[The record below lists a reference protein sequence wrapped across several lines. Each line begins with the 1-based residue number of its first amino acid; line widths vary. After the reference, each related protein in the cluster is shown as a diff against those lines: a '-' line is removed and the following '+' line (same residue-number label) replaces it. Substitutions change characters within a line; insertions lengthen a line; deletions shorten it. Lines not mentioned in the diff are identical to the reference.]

1 MTILKRQ
8 FYRSGRGPSPTD
20 EDLWTLVFDRSTLR
34 LSIRHSWQTKGH
46 SGFNEFALDEFLAQQ
61 GSPREALIA
70 LLFDKENGLE

>member
-8 FYRSGRGPSPTD
+8 FYRSGRDPPQLMRTCG
-20 EDLWTLVFDRSTLR
+20 LLVFDRSTLR